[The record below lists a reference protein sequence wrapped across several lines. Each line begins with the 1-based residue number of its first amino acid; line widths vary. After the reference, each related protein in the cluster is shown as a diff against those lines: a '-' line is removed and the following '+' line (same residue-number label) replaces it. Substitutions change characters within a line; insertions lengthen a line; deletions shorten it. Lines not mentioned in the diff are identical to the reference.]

1 MGITMAQHGRANLP
15 FTERKS
21 ANALSKGVDKAG
33 AAKAP
38 VGAVPLWRQ
47 LNAVAQVLIA
57 VRAGKSW
64 TTAQLDIENDLR
76 PGVQALSFAVLRH
89 YGTAL
94 GLRAALASRTPSAA
108 ADALLCS
115 VLALALVPVA
125 VPDRVAAEPK
135 AVDPAI
141 GDAVQTAPGTGGAHY
156 EAHTLV
162 NQAVEAAKRNPATY
176 PQASFINACLRR
188 FLREREALL
197 VSAQRQPQAQW
208 NHPTW
213 WIQRLQREYPEQWR
227 SILQA
232 NAFSAPLTLRINTKN
247 ATRAHYKT
255 ALAAM
260 HVDAQEVDHSGL
272 ELSHSVYVPGLPGY
286 ADGWFSVQDAAAQRA
301 APLLLDALIT
311 GQTHGQAAGHKTLRI
326 LDACAAPGG
335 KTAHLLEYAASKGL
349 AVEVLA
355 LDIDATRCQRI
366 EDNLQRLQLRARIVV
381 ADAANP
387 QAWWDGQPFDAI
399 LLDAPCTASGIV
411 RRHPDIR
418 WLRRETDISQLAL
431 QQEALLNAL
440 WPLLKPEAALLYC
453 TCSVFKAEGQEQIQT
468 FLAHHKDAV
477 LLPSLGHI
485 LPQSQLQPGALHDNH
500 LGAHD
505 GFFYGLLRKT
515 SSSL

>member
-1 MGITMAQHGRANLP
+1 MAQNSRASPLP
-15 FTERKS
+15 IERKS
-21 ANALSKGVDKAG
+21 ASAHTTSADGTGAFKALA
-33 AAKAP
+33 
-38 VGAVPLWRQ
+38 GAVPLWRQ

-64 TTAQLDIENDLR
+64 TTSQLDIDSTLR
-76 PGVQALSFAVLRH
+76 PGVQALSFAVLRN

-94 GLRAALASRTPSAA
+94 ALRATLASRTPSAA

-115 VLALALVPVA
+115 VLALALVPDGAPDEAAA
-125 VPDRVAAEPK
+125 VGSEL
-135 AVDPAI
+135 I
-141 GDAVQTAPGTGGAHY
+141 GTTPIATGVSGAPY

-197 VSAQRQPQAQW
+197 GSALRQPQAQW

-213 WIQRLQREYPEQWR
+213 WIQHLQREYPERWQ

-232 NAFSAPLTLRINTKN
+232 NAFSAPFTLRINTKN
-247 ATRAHYKT
+247 ATRANYKA
-255 ALAAM
+255 ALVAM
-260 HVDAQEVDHSGL
+260 QIEAQEVGNCGL
-272 ELSHSVYVPGLPGY
+272 QLSHSAYVPGLPGY
-286 ADGWFSVQDAAAQRA
+286 ADGWFSVQDAAAQSA
-301 APLLLDALIT
+301 APLLLDALAP
-311 GQTHGQAAGHKTLRI
+311 GQTAGSKTLRV

-335 KTAHLLEYAASKGL
+335 KTAHLLEYAATKGL
-349 AVEVLA
+349 SVEVLA
-355 LDIDATRCQRI
+355 LDIDAARCQRI
-366 EDNLQRLQLRARIVV
+366 EDNLRRLQLRAQVVV

-387 QAWWDGQPFDAI
+387 QVWWDGRLFDAI

-431 QQEALLNAL
+431 QQQALLNAL
-440 WPLLKPEAALLYC
+440 WPLLKPEAVMLYC
-453 TCSVFKAEGQEQIQT
+453 TCSVFKAEGQDQMQT
-468 FLAHHKDAV
+468 FLARHKDAA
-477 LLPSLGHI
+477 LLPSPGHL
-485 LPQSQLQPGALHDNH
+485 LPQSPLQPGALHDNH
-500 LGAHD
+500 LGGHD

-515 SSSL
+515 LLPL